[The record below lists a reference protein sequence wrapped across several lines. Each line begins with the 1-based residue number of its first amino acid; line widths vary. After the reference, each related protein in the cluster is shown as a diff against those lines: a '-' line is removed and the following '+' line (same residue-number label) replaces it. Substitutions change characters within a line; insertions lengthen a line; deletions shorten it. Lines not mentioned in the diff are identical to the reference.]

1 MVKRSHSRVGAW
13 RLPVAL
19 AAMLAAGSS
28 WAQWTLEGADSEVN
42 FVSIKN
48 ASVAETHSFGS
59 LQGSI
64 SEAGEIA
71 LSIDLGSVATG
82 IEIRDERMRE
92 VLFEVVKFPTAMVS
106 ATVSPDILDAV
117 TAGGA
122 VTTELPVT
130 VTLHGVEK
138 PLLITVRA
146 VGQPG
151 GKLHVFTPRPVVVNA
166 ADFDLGAGVVALQ
179 QIAGLASIST
189 AVPVTVNLVFAHA
202 P

>member
-1 MVKRSHSRVGAW
+1 MKSSQSKAKRW
-13 RLPVAL
+13 RLPLAM

-28 WAQWTLEGADSEVN
+28 WAQWQLDSGDSGLS

-64 SEAGEIA
+64 SASGAIE
-71 LSIDLGSVATG
+71 LSIDLGSVETG

-92 VLFEVVKFPTAMVS
+92 VLFEVVKFPTATVT

-122 VTTELPVT
+122 VTTELPVKLA
-130 VTLHGVEK
+130 LHGMEK
-138 PLLITVRA
+138 SLLITVRA
-146 VGQPG
+146 VGQAG
-151 GKLHVFTPRPVVVNA
+151 GKLHVFTPQPVLVNA
-166 ADFDLGAGVVALQ
+166 SDFNLAAGIVALQ
-179 QIAGLASIST
+179 EIAGLSSIST
-189 AVPVTVNLVFAHA
+189 AVPVTVNLVFDSAR
-202 P
+202 